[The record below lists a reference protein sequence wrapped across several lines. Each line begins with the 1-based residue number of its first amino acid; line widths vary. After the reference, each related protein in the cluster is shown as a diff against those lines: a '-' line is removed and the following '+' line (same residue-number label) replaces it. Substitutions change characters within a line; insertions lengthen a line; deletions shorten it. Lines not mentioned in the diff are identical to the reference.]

1 MTDTELAL
9 MKQYEWIIPKQP
21 VPLGHVIEALRKK
34 FHAVPLEGG
43 DIPFLWMHQYN
54 AFHLPKNE
62 QLQLTVPQLKIKA
75 IKIPITE
82 QTFPYTL
89 MNYVPVFP
97 DDEGEDFLYLA
108 YEEQVNY
115 HYSNC
120 TRLFLEAQLME
131 GISQEELDANAETA
145 MDFFHSLKS
154 YDELYGNSVQHE

>member
-1 MTDTELAL
+1 MTDTELTL

-21 VPLGHVIEALRKK
+21 VPLGQVIEALNKK
-34 FHAVPLEGG
+34 FHAVPLEGD
-43 DIPFLWMHQYN
+43 DIPFLRMHQYN

-89 MNYVPVFP
+89 MNYVPISE
-97 DDEGEDFLYLA
+97 DEEEDFLYLA

-120 TRLFLEAQLME
+120 TRLFLEAHLME
-131 GISQEELDANAETA
+131 GISQEEINANTETA
-145 MDFFHSLKS
+145 MDFFHYLKS
-154 YDELYGNSVQHE
+154 YDESYGNSVQHE

>member
-1 MTDTELAL
+1 MTDTELTL
-9 MKQYEWIIPKQP
+9 MKQYDWIIPKQP
-21 VPLGHVIEALRKK
+21 VPLGQVIEALSEK

-43 DIPFLWMHQYN
+43 DIPFLRMHQYN

-75 IKIPITE
+75 IKIPITG

-89 MNYVPVFP
+89 MNYVPVSE
-97 DDEGEDFLYLA
+97 DEEDFLYLA

-120 TRLFLEAQLME
+120 NRLFLEAQLME
-131 GISQEELDANAETA
+131 GISQEEIDANTETA
-145 MDFFHSLKS
+145 MDFFHYLKS
-154 YDELYGNSVQHE
+154 YDESYGNSVSHE